1 MNYNEN
7 IGNIIASARKK
18 KNMSQNNLAKRLFV
32 TRQAV
37 SNWELGKTNPDV
49 SVIFKLCKIL
59 DIDIKTIIDLDKNIK
74 VENIIEIEKKKTNR
88 RNLIFI
94 GLIVLVFVAIII
106 TLFIVFN
113 HNAFV
118 VYNVYLDS
126 DEFELNNSLI
136 VKSKI
141 KNYFQFGTL
150 VSKLEDTGNDTI
162 YNIRLYKKNDN
173 NEEKLIFEQAYKDNI
188 IISEDYGYGEYFDD
202 FDVDLNN
209 LYLKISYFKDN
220 AEHTYDY
227 KLRVEESF
235 KSDSLIYLKDKA
247 ISNYSEPYQKNDDVN
262 ITNLTN
268 NGYVYDNYYNSFVKQ
283 IDNRTIM
290 YYPKINFLSFKET
303 NNNSIVLIDY
313 FITQDRFKVTICDLK
328 GNEIEKQDLV
338 DDFSQSAYADEIDLI
353 KSELLLTGGK

>member
-37 SNWELGKTNPDV
+37 SNWELGKTYPDV

-227 KLRVEESF
+227 KLRVKESF

-268 NGYVYDNYYNSFVKQ
+268 NGYVYDNYYNGFVKQ

-313 FITQDRFKVTICDLK
+313 FITQNRFKVTICDLK